1 MITERPEAGEL
12 ETIATILPHSG
23 HGQICHILVSDER
36 HKICNLPSGPGR
48 SGRFAAVDLDAPDA
62 PRPELPDEEIRYRL
76 VGDEP
81 APVPQGNRGSLGSTS
96 TSPSSPRLQPG
107 REVRRL
113 MNRLP
118 QSQAGLMGMD
128 SPDLLA

>member
-36 HKICNLPSGPGR
+36 HKNLQPAVRPGH

-62 PRPELPDEEIRYRL
+62 APTPRAS
-76 VGDEP
+76 G
-81 APVPQGNRGSLGSTS
+81 
-96 TSPSSPRLQPG
+96 
-107 REVRRL
+107 
-113 MNRLP
+113 
-118 QSQAGLMGMD
+118 
-128 SPDLLA
+128 